1 MLQAGSSLL
10 TNPEKLIKMNSKGK
24 VFLIGAGPGDPGLM
38 TLKGLELIKQAD
50 VLVYDQLGT
59 APFIKERKSGCEL
72 IDVGKYAGHHK
83 VPQHEINQILINKA
97 REGNLVVRLKGG
109 DPFVFGRGGEELQE
123 LKKAGIEFEVVPG
136 ITSAISAPA
145 YAGIPV
151 THRDFTSTFAV
162 ITGHEADKENSAID
176 WQAVSRIGTLVFL
189 MGVKKL
195 PKIVA
200 NLLKQGRSGTTPVA
214 MIQNGTQ
221 PIQRTVTGTLDT
233 IVKIARENNIKAPAI
248 TIVGEVAQLKSE
260 LEWFEKRPLFGKKIV
275 VTRSRHQ
282 ASSLL
287 KELQNLGAEAIEF
300 PTIKIVQHG
309 LTDEIKA
316 FIDSLQAEYLV
327 FTSVNGVNGFVD
339 SLLTAGKDFRVLHDK
354 KIVCIGPAT
363 AKAFQDKGIK
373 PDFIPETYVAESLL
387 PFFAGQPKGKVV
399 FLRAMKARETL
410 PQALRE
416 SGFAVDVIPVYHTEY
431 DNPDSTRVAEM
442 LQKQQIDLVTFTSSS
457 TARGFYENLKNHVS
471 DFSSVPAAVIGP
483 ITEETATELGF
494 TIKCRAD
501 EYTIPGLVTAMLQYC
516 SST

>member
-1 MLQAGSSLL
+1 
-10 TNPEKLIKMNSKGK
+10 MNNKGK

-38 TLKGLELIKQAD
+38 TLKGFELIKQAD

-59 APFIKERKSGCEL
+59 APFIKEKKSACKL

-83 VPQHEINQILINKA
+83 VPQHEINRILIEQAQK
-97 REGNLVVRLKGG
+97 GNTVVRLKGG

-123 LKKAGIEFEVVPG
+123 LKKAGVEFEVVPG

-195 PKIVA
+195 PEIVK
-200 NLLKQGRSGTTPVA
+200 NLIKNGRSGQTPVA

-221 PIQRTVTGTLDT
+221 PIQRTVTGTLNS
-233 IVKIARENNIKAPAI
+233 IVEIARQNNIKAPAI

-300 PTIKIVQHG
+300 PTIRIVQHG
-309 LTDEIKA
+309 LSEEIKA
-316 FIDSLQAEYLV
+316 FIDLMNANYLV
-327 FTSVNGVNGFVD
+327 FTSVNGVNGFIE
-339 SLLTAGKDFRVLHDK
+339 SLLAAGKDLRALHGK

-363 AKAFQDKGIK
+363 AKAFQDKGIV
-373 PDFIPETYVAESLL
+373 PDFVPETYVAEALL
-387 PFFAGQPKGKVV
+387 PFFENQPKGKVV
-399 FLRAMKARETL
+399 FLRAQKARETL
-410 PQALRE
+410 PEALRE
-416 SGFAVDVIPVYHTEY
+416 AGFAVDVIPVYHTEY
-431 DNPDSTRVAEM
+431 DNPDTAGVAEM
-442 LQKQQIDLVTFTSSS
+442 LQNQQIDLVTFTSSS

-471 DFSSVPAAVIGP
+471 NFSLVPAAVIGP
-483 ITEETATELGF
+483 ITEETAKELGF
-494 TIKCRAD
+494 TIKCRAE
-501 EYTIPGLVTAMLQYC
+501 EYTIPGLATAMLQHC